1 MAAPNSP
8 GRLLVDLAK
17 AYALSEFYPL
27 THPTHTQAV
36 LNLAQALLSSGE
48 LLSLRCTPAGVH
60 LGGGTVPRQAYE
72 LRFGDGSAGVFLGRV
87 VPPGS

>member
-1 MAAPNSP
+1 MASPNTP

-48 LLSLRCTPAGVH
+48 LLSLRCTPAGKRTVG
-60 LGGGTVPRQAYE
+60 LGGVALAIAETGTGRPAVFAPA
-72 LRFGDGSAGVFLGRV
+72 AGARH
-87 VPPGS
+87 